1 MAHHNNNKKD
11 QREKESS
18 VNKHFLQMNIFIG
31 AARATSPFGGS
42 SYGGYSGTF
51 YKPRNLDIQI
61 LNGLIVL
68 CIAGFVIR
76 FAQIFLSK
84 FSSRFDA

>member
-1 MAHHNNNKKD
+1 MLRRKIH
-11 QREKESS
+11 QMIS
-18 VNKHFLQMNIFIG
+18 FLG

-42 SYGGYSGTF
+42 NYGGYGGTF

-61 LNGLIVL
+61 LNSLIVF
-68 CIAGFVIR
+68 CIAGFIVR